1 MNCLFPVLFATAK
14 RSNRR
19 LIARPT
25 GKRSNPSKSLLL
37 NLSLWLLPAVLTAT
51 PTVAAEKIYASYA
64 VLERSISISALEAF
78 AKEGQ
83 IDEDL
88 AVYAQYVPPEQLEQL
103 REILLTRADITPVTI
118 SQFLYTQQGET
129 LLKRLGQVIKT
140 GSRREG
146 KFAIRSA
153 LILAA
158 ADPEGLTLLNVL
170 RKFPTESI
178 RIDLQSV
185 QRIARQLQQAINQ
198 TNQAIA
204 LVDGLSTT
212 EAASQPGFGGIPVA
226 VDPGSSEFPV
236 ALGGQLD
243 LWRTGPFTSEV
254 KSIEITIRNAQI
266 PTALTDERIFP
277 VDIYLPQ
284 QATRQAAPVI
294 VISHGLGSDRKTF
307 QYLAQHLASYGFA
320 VAVPQHPGSDARQL
334 QALLSGTASDV
345 AEPKEFVY
353 RPLDVKYLLDTLT
366 QLEQTDPQLQGRL
379 NLQQVGV
386 LGQSF
391 GGYTSLALAGAP
403 INFNQLRQDCPNSF
417 DSWNISLL
425 LQCRAAEL
433 PDAVQYD
440 LSDER
445 VKAVIAINPI
455 NSSTLGRES
464 LSQIQ
469 VPVML
474 VAGSADTAAPALPEQ
489 IQPFTWL
496 TTPEKYLVVMNGGTH
511 FSTLVE
517 ADGGGGV
524 VPIPSD
530 VIGPTPGQARRYI
543 SALSLAFFKTH
554 IAGDPQYRPY
564 LRASYAEAIS
574 REPLS
579 LSLIES
585 LTETQ
590 LNEALNRR

>member
-1 MNCLFPVLFATAK
+1 MPIYFATAK
-14 RSNRR
+14 RYGRR
-19 LIARPT
+19 LITRPT
-25 GKRSNPSKSLLL
+25 GTHSNLSKSLLL
-37 NLSLWLLPAVLTAT
+37 NLSLWMLPAVLSAT
-51 PTVAAEKIYASYA
+51 PSVAAEKIYASYA
-64 VLERSISISALEAF
+64 VLERSMSISALEAF
-78 AKEGQ
+78 AKEGK

-118 SQFLYTQQGET
+118 SQFLYTQQGEA
-129 LLKRLGQVIKT
+129 LLKRLGQVIQT
-140 GSRREG
+140 GARREG

-185 QRIARQLQQAINQ
+185 QRIAGQLQQAINQ

-204 LVDGLSTT
+204 LVDRLSTT

-226 VDPGSSEFPV
+226 VDPTSSELPV
-236 ALGGQLD
+236 ALAGQLD
-243 LWRTGPFTSEV
+243 LWRAGPFTSEV
-254 KSIEITIRNAQI
+254 KSIEITVRDAQI
-266 PTALTDERIFP
+266 PTAVADERIFP

-284 QATRQAAPVI
+284 QPTRQAAPVI

-307 QYLAQHLASYGFA
+307 QYLAEHLASYGFV

-334 QALLSGTASDV
+334 QALLNGTASDV
-345 AEPKEFVY
+345 AEPTEFIY

-379 NLQQVGV
+379 NLQQVGMI
-386 LGQSF
+386 GQSF
-391 GGYTSLALAGAP
+391 GGYTSLVMAGAP
-403 INFNQLRQDCPNSF
+403 LNFNQLRQDCAHSA

-425 LQCRAAEL
+425 LQCRVIEL
-433 PDAVQYD
+433 PEMQYN

-445 VKAVIAINPI
+445 IKAVIAINPVD
-455 NSSTLGRES
+455 SSVLGKES
-464 LSQIQ
+464 LSKIQ

-496 TTPEKYLVVMNGGTH
+496 TTAQKYLVLMNGGTH

-530 VIGPTPGQARRYI
+530 VIGPTPAQARRYI

-554 IAGDPQYRPY
+554 IAGDSQYRPY

-585 LTETQ
+585 LTGTQ
-590 LNEALNRR
+590 LNEALKRR